1 MINFNGE
8 FGIVEVK
15 IIVFYIKDYSKII
28 IVVDVVVFFS
38 FKQFV

>member
-38 FKQFV
+38 FK